1 MKELQQILTTF
12 DDWLWGNWLLFVLL
26 GVGLLYTIITGGIQI
41 RRFGYIIRKT
51 IWEPILSKSKESKE
65 AGTISSFQALCT
77 AVASCV
83 GSGNIVGV
91 STAVLAGGMGAIFWM
106 WVAAFVKMAAI
117 TAKSC
122 TVCCTVKRM
131 KREITWAVPCT
142 ISKKGLRCALAGC
155 VVAPSSREAN
165 LVIRATSS
173 VQHHK
178 RRHEEESGV
187 PIHEQDRNCPS
198 S

>member
-83 GSGNIVGV
+83 GSGNIVDV
-91 STAVLAGGMGAIFWM
+91 GGCLCGNGYQIRRDH
-106 WVAAFVKMAAI
+106 
-117 TAKSC
+117 TGY
-122 TVCCTVKRM
+122 
-131 KREITWAVPCT
+131 AVP
-142 ISKKGLRCALAGC
+142 
-155 VVAPSSREAN
+155 
-165 LVIRATSS
+165 
-173 VQHHK
+173 
-178 RRHEEESGV
+178 
-187 PIHEQDRNCPS
+187 
-198 S
+198 

>member
-83 GSGNIVGV
+83 GSGNIVH
-91 STAVLAGGMGAIFWM
+91 SRAGRRHGSYLLDVGGCLCGNGYQIRRDH
-106 WVAAFVKMAAI
+106 
-117 TAKSC
+117 TGY
-122 TVCCTVKRM
+122 
-131 KREITWAVPCT
+131 AVP
-142 ISKKGLRCALAGC
+142 
-155 VVAPSSREAN
+155 
-165 LVIRATSS
+165 
-173 VQHHK
+173 
-178 RRHEEESGV
+178 
-187 PIHEQDRNCPS
+187 
-198 S
+198 

>member
-65 AGTISSFQALCT
+65 A
-77 AVASCV
+77 V
-83 GSGNIVGV
+83 
-91 STAVLAGGMGAIFWM
+91 WE
-106 WVAAFVKMAAI
+106 AAI
-117 TAKSC
+117 LWVCPQPCWQAAWELSSGCGWLPLWEWLPNTARSYW
-122 TVCCTVKRM
+122 VCCTVKRM

-142 ISKKGLRCALAGC
+142 
-155 VVAPSSREAN
+155 
-165 LVIRATSS
+165 T
-173 VQHHK
+173 
-178 RRHEEESGV
+178 
-187 PIHEQDRNCPS
+187 
-198 S
+198 